1 MKKRQIVNGVITIKV
16 SFIDTF
22 PEEWDEEQIEQFIEK
37 NFKDYID
44 DDDKL
49 EYEYTTIVNT
59 EVDNYGGDDVY
70 GI

>member
-1 MKKRQIVNGVITIKV
+1 MKKRQIVNGTITVSV

-37 NFKDYID
+37 NFKNYID
-44 DDDKL
+44 DDDKI

>member
-1 MKKRQIVNGVITIKV
+1 MKKRQIVNGVITINV

-44 DDDKL
+44 DDKI